1 MEIKKDRPSV
11 SVQQSLSYDSNAL
24 NDLVRALYKIVFAKI
39 LIIPEAPLQIDAL
52 GLIKWT
58 RFRRRRLEA
67 PHVTAR
73 GI

>member
-39 LIIPEAPLQIDAL
+39 LIIPEAPLQIDA
-52 GLIKWT
+52 
-58 RFRRRRLEA
+58 
-67 PHVTAR
+67 
-73 GI
+73 